1 MKKILKILIGVIVFL
16 TLPALLF
23 FGVLYLKYNEDLP
36 IGQEGE
42 KADLLA
48 HNMLKSLDYE
58 SYKETDYIEWSFR
71 NSRLYKWN
79 KRENICVVQWKD
91 FKVDLHLNYI
101 ERSLAAVHNFN
112 VVGEKRDELVD
123 KARSYFNNDSFWL
136 VAPYK
141 VFDKGVKRSIVNLD
155 NDDEVVLDAVKKVK
169 AANHH
174 IEEVFCPFPVH
185 GLDKAMGLAPTRIA
199 ITSFMYGITGLGIAI
214 WLTYYTMIADWPQD
228 IGGKPSFSWAEN
240 MPAFVPIMFELT
252 VFFAAH
258 LMVITFYMRSRIW
271 PFKKAENPD
280 PRTTDDHFLM
290 EIEIHDNE
298 EELTTL
304 LNETGAVEINV
315 VDKH

>member
-1 MKKILKILIGVIVFL
+1 MEASKVIHAFY
-16 TLPALLF
+16 T
-23 FGVLYLKYNEDLP
+23 
-36 IGQEGE
+36 
-42 KADLLA
+42 
-48 HNMLKSLDYE
+48 
-58 SYKETDYIEWSFR
+58 
-71 NSRLYKWN
+71 
-79 KRENICVVQWKD
+79 
-91 FKVDLHLNYI
+91 
-101 ERSLAAVHNFN
+101 
-112 VVGEKRDELVD
+112 
-123 KARSYFNNDSFWL
+123 
-136 VAPYK
+136 
-141 VFDKGVKRSIVNLD
+141 
-155 NDDEVVLDAVKKVK
+155 DDEVLLDAVKAVK
-169 AANHH
+169 AEHHH

-228 IGGKPSFSWAEN
+228 IGGKPSFSWGEN
-240 MPAFVPIMFELT
+240 MPAFVPIMFEMT